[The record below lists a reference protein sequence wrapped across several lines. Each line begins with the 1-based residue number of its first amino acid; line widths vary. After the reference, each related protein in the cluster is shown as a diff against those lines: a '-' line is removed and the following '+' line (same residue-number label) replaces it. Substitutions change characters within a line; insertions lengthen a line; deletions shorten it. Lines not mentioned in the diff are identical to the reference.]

1 MTLLKPSSLCHQT
14 TSFCFPHIKIK
25 KRKETLK
32 IVFCKLRFFFRLTKL
47 PTVAFFLV
55 IHPQRLR
62 RTLTKK
68 NSHFWSQIKNIHV
81 PHTTTYVNAK
91 ELLFKIFHLHFRKSC
106 FLPKSISQ
114 LRTYLCEVNT
124 VLVML
129 FISCAAGYELVL
141 IRFDRP
147 VCVHFN

>member
-1 MTLLKPSSLCHQT
+1 MGREKRFFFQMTLLKPSSLCHQT

-68 NSHFWSQIKNIHV
+68 TAIFGAIFGASHSRA
-81 PHTTTYVNAK
+81 TYDYV
-91 ELLFKIFHLHFRKSC
+91 R
-106 FLPKSISQ
+106 
-114 LRTYLCEVNT
+114 
-124 VLVML
+124 
-129 FISCAAGYELVL
+129 
-141 IRFDRP
+141 
-147 VCVHFN
+147 